1 MLDIHHILGTRID
14 IADARSNATF
24 KLCARPTQQPERIQ
38 QLHAAGEDVS
48 MHASVRTM
56 FVLSSFNGDQK
67 TINITL
73 LLESAVSVLSGDN
86 QLSAG
91 DERPLKR
98 ARLNAPTVSDD
109 QHVEA
114 QQTVPPLA
122 SLLRVRRLPEQ
133 FSRCNSGQ
141 IWPTCA
147 LHQL

>member
-1 MLDIHHILGTRID
+1 MLGLMPH
-14 IADARSNATF
+14 SN
-24 KLCARPTQQPERIQ
+24 CAHGQVSSQSAYSNCMPLVRCF
-38 QLHAAGEDVS
+38 HACISAYHV
-48 MHASVRTM
+48 
-56 FVLSSFNGDQK
+56 VLSSFNGDLK
-67 TINITL
+67 TINLTL

-122 SLLRVRRLPEQ
+122 SLLRVRDLPEQ
-133 FSRCNSGQ
+133 FSRCNPGQ